1 MKVAHVIEAMHQ
13 GGAESLVVEHA
24 RLAGPGVETLVVAL
38 NRGGPSLEDARRAG
52 ARVAMLGKGGARAT
66 GLFRLAGLLRRE
78 RVDVVNGHNPTG
90 GLYGALAGAAAGVP
104 VVIRTEHSIHYP
116 GRHSVLYPALEAAST
131 LIARRVVCVCAAVL
145 HSHVRRLPW
154 AAERFVTVANGI
166 SPAPH
171 TRPRDAIRA
180 ELGVEPAD
188 PTVLT
193 IGSLTAQKAQHD
205 LLEAFA
211 SVSVAR
217 PRARLLIAGDGPRRA
232 ELEARAAALGL
243 GSRARFLGARLDA
256 ADLLVACDVFALS
269 STREGL
275 SITLLEAMRAGRP
288 CVATRVGGNPEAVA
302 DGVTG
307 SIVPPRDPAALGAA
321 LGRLLDDRALAET
334 MGAAGRERF
343 AARFT
348 AERMVRE
355 TESLY
360 RDALARAGRRVGAAP
375 AEAAR

>member
-1 MKVAHVIEAMHQ
+1 
-13 GGAESLVVEHA
+13 
-24 RLAGPGVETLVVAL
+24 
-38 NRGGPSLEDARRAG
+38 
-52 ARVAMLGKGGARAT
+52 
-66 GLFRLAGLLRRE
+66 
-78 RVDVVNGHNPTG
+78 
-90 GLYGALAGAAAGVP
+90 
-104 VVIRTEHSIHYP
+104 
-116 GRHSVLYPALEAAST
+116 
-131 LIARRVVCVCAAVL
+131 VL

-193 IGSLTAQKAQHD
+193 IGSLTAQKAQPD

-211 SVSVAR
+211 SGSVAR